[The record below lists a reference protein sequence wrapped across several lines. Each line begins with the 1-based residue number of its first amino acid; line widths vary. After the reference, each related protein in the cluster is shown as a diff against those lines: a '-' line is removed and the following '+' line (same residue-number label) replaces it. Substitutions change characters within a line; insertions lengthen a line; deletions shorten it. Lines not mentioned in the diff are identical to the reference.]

1 MSRQSEDANT
11 DFHESGAYTPSSEP
25 WFKLMAN
32 LEGESQ
38 WLLSQGPSGLTA
50 TQPRR

>member
-1 MSRQSEDANT
+1 MSRQSEDVNA
-11 DFHESGAYTPSSEP
+11 DFHESGACTPSSEP

-38 WLLSQGPSGLTA
+38 WLPGQGPSGLTA
-50 TQPRR
+50 TLPRR